1 MVVKINVSISQD
13 ILDKLDEAAREAKIT
28 RSAFLVRAVE
38 HFLEEKRQ
46 ENLRT
51 QRQQAVRSIHKIAEK
66 IGPWDGTAE
75 ILKWRDS
82 H

>member
-1 MVVKINVSISQD
+1 VKINISISEEV
-13 ILDKLDEAAREAKIT
+13 LDKLDEAAREAKIT

-46 ENLRT
+46 EQVRA
-51 QRQQAVRSIHKIAEK
+51 QRQQAVRSIRKVAEK
-66 IGPWDGTAE
+66 IGPWNGTAE